1 MIVVRCPL
9 SKLGVT
15 EMRKVHGLILVA
27 LGFFILAGFTIS
39 LSLSGLFGIPIGLVI
54 VAAGIWIYRKASFSE
69 RLDSLIISL
78 LRSRA
83 RVSVDDVIVEAR
95 CSASEATDRLNYLV
109 SKALVKSIIEQGRHY
124 YVLA

>member
-1 MIVVRCPL
+1 
-9 SKLGVT
+9 
-15 EMRKVHGLILVA
+15 MRKVHGLILVA